1 MANLLFRGGAS
12 RSVTKQQIFDY
23 IEVYYNRKRLHLNVD
38 FRFPEA
44 FKLKKVARQRA
55 YEIGARSI
63 FLIRKILQLGEAN
76 MPGEVRWWPQR
87 RVDATEASQDGSAG

>member
-1 MANLLFRGGAS
+1 VANLLFRGGAS

-44 FKLKKVARQRA
+44 FKLKKVAKQRA
-55 YEIGARSI
+55 YEIMART
-63 FLIRKILQLGEAN
+63 ILGVYVYIEKYSYN
-76 MPGEVRWWPQR
+76 HT
-87 RVDATEASQDGSAG
+87 D